1 MFQQLLFT
9 VNLHISLTAPRHE
22 LAHTI
27 IFLLLYVLS
36 PFSEN
41 SVILFLCM
49 CMSYALVHVSHSAT
63 QFFLCILYT
72 FFLHFS
78 VFQSHQIV
86 FFCAF
91 PRFSNCSSCFLRI
104 GMFFSLA
111 SFDFIVFESF
121 CNFLCASVGSYAP
134 VFFCAFP
141 RFSNCSS
148 CFLRIGMFFSSAS
161 FLFIIF
167 ESFCN
172 FFCASVGSYA
182 PVHSFPTETRSFC
195 TFTLFLNCSTCFLC
209 IGTFSLLL
217 HCIRKLVPF
226 LFFLRL
232 FLRLCMFFRF
242 LLIFSNFCK
251 FFTQL
256 QHHRKLV

>member
-41 SVILFLCM
+41 SVILFLRM

-78 VFQSHQIV
+78 VFQSHQI
-86 FFCAF
+86 
-91 PRFSNCSSCFLRI
+91 
-104 GMFFSLA
+104 
-111 SFDFIVFESF
+111 
-121 CNFLCASVGSYAP
+121 

-232 FLRLCMFFRF
+232 CMFFRF